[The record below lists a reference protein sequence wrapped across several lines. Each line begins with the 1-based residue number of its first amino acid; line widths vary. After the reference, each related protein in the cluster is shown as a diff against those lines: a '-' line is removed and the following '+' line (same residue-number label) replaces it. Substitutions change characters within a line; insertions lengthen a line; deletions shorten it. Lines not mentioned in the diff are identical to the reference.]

1 MVGAVAGVKHNLASP
16 RRSRSSPP
24 PPARPR
30 GIQAVG
36 RHISPL
42 PGKGVSSAR
51 VRSHEMQQ
59 VFIRV
64 HLEVKSV
71 FKIDTSAAADTEITA
86 TISTGIFLSVL

>member
-24 PPARPR
+24 PPRAP
-30 GIQAVG
+30 VEYY
-36 RHISPL
+36 ISPL